1 MEGWQDPE
9 GRVSQARGPPD
20 LLAALVTIDALPA
33 SPLPYDALVPS
44 ATGGVLGRRGCIA
57 GNGDRGG
64 SRAVWRVG
72 HLVAPGGRSG
82 RLAGHEGVAVHLE
95 RPGFVLSSGTAE
107 GVDRRSDLDGFEAG
121 VLEHFLPARTG
132 QPASDSTGPQVDVPQ
147 CPRRHWPAVGDVG
160 ELQHPAGAQDPP
172 DLGKD
177 CLLVGA

>member
-1 MEGWQDPE
+1 MPYSPPPGADPE
-9 GRVSQARGPPD
+9 AQARPV
-20 LLAALVTIDALPA
+20 AAVHDALI
-33 SPLPYDALVPS
+33 PS
-44 ATGGVLGRRGCIA
+44 ATKEGGWA
-57 GNGDRGG
+57 GAAPSLVTATAEG

-72 HLVAPGGRSG
+72 HLAAPGGRSG

-147 CPRRHWPAVGDVG
+147 RPRRHWPAVGDVG